1 LSLSEG
7 AGVQL
12 DIGTVYE
19 LGEVNAEAT
28 ECFILGWKG
37 EVSIR
42 DQRGKD
48 LGGQEEKRRRSEK

>member
-1 LSLSEG
+1 M
-7 AGVQL
+7 QL